1 MIRIQIKNMLGK
13 KQEELL
19 LSKKFVH
26 HICIQTNNYQKSLDF
41 YINALGFELVQESPQ
56 FHTRAYNSWLK
67 LADFFIELQT
77 GKAGENLNTVSP
89 NMEGIVHFCLWVEDL
104 AQEVQLIKQLG
115 YECKLKNGHEI
126 YRVEN
131 GNLCKLVAPEGTIIE
146 LRDNRGV

>member
-1 MIRIQIKNMLGK
+1 MLGK

-104 AQEVQLIKQLG
+104 AHEVQLIKQLG

>member
-1 MIRIQIKNMLGK
+1 M
-13 KQEELL
+13 

-41 YINALGFELVQESPQ
+41 YIKALGFELVQESPQ
-56 FHTRAYNSWLK
+56 FHTRDYNSWLK
-67 LADFFIELQT
+67 LADFYIELQT
-77 GKAGENLNTVSP
+77 GKADENLITIST
-89 NMEGIVHFCLWVEDL
+89 NMEGIAHLCLWVEDL
-104 AQEVQLIKQLG
+104 AAEVLFIKQLG
-115 YECKLKNGHEI
+115 YEFKLKNGHEI

>member
-1 MIRIQIKNMLGK
+1 MLGK